1 MAKEKEGLLKEEDE
15 AGMSSGGSK
24 ASKFV
29 LLFLFLAVLGG
40 FVWYFMKYQE
50 VKKQINYLAS
60 PEGRQEIDQQMIG
73 DITEKVGKHI
83 ILPQTETPTL
93 ATIEDAEALAKEQPF
108 FSNANNGDK
117 VLIYSDRALIYS
129 PDRDVLV
136 NVGPVYF
143 ENEETPPA
151 EGETETTQ

>member
-1 MAKEKEGLLKEEDE
+1 
-15 AGMSSGGSK
+15 
-24 ASKFV
+24 
-29 LLFLFLAVLGG
+29 
-40 FVWYFMKYQE
+40 
-50 VKKQINYLAS
+50 
-60 PEGRQEIDQQMIG
+60 MIG